1 MTPPRSK
8 DTGLRCKKFTIC
20 YCSSF
25 RSLNVRVMVPWIH
38 ERGRG
43 TDGFILYML
52 IVACNNENNGQEQNK
67 FTIQFEGM
75 EDQLNTFIFCIK
87 DTRVQEGMFGY
98 VLHSVLNNVVIS
110 GPQVSLACLSEPL
123 WEYAWSLAQLG

>member
-1 MTPPRSK
+1 MTPRRSK

-38 ERGRG
+38 PCQDKRGRG
-43 TDGFILYML
+43 MDCLILYMH
-52 IVACNNENNGQEQNK
+52 IVACNNENTGQEQNK

-75 EDQLNTFIFCIK
+75 EDQLNTFIF
-87 DTRVQEGMFGY
+87 
-98 VLHSVLNNVVIS
+98 
-110 GPQVSLACLSEPL
+110 
-123 WEYAWSLAQLG
+123 